1 MVLLGWGVGWAS
13 VVWVWVVMWMAPY
26 QSCLRPVGPHLLQ
39 FRRCLYVQENRG
51 RQQTAGGSG
60 RVRRTHRPRCHGHNE
75 AATRGGWRLHLIAGR
90 TNK

>member
-51 RQQTAGGSG
+51 RQQTAAGSG
-60 RVRRTHRPRCHGHNE
+60 RVRRPHRPG
-75 AATRGGWRLHLIAGR
+75 ATDTMKPPSVVGGGFI
-90 TNK
+90 